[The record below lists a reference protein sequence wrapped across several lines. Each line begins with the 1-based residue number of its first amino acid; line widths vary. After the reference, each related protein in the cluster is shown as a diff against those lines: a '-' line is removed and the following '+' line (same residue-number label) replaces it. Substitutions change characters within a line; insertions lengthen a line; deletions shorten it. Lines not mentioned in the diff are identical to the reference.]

1 MKNVVLYKTKE
12 FSNIREVIANAVEKY
27 PNNNAFIIKNI
38 VNGETEYKNITYK
51 QMQDDVNCLGT
62 ALIHLGLNN
71 KRVAIISSNRYEW
84 AIAYLAVLNGV
95 GIAVPLDKSLPHG
108 ELESLLQR
116 SKSNAVI
123 FSNDYAETMSKIKE
137 HNTQIEKFISMDEK
151 EDGEFISL
159 TKLIELGK
167 ELIEKGNNEYINTNI
182 DNEKMSIILFT
193 SGTTSV
199 SKGVMLSHK
208 NIASNINSLNSI
220 VKVYDTD
227 VNMAFLPLHHTFGST
242 GLLFFLANGVT
253 NVFCDGLRHIQKNLK
268 EYKVSVFVC
277 VPLLL
282 EAMHKKI
289 IKEIE
294 KQGKQNIVKVGKAI
308 SKVLLK
314 VGIDVR
320 KKIFKDILNN
330 LGGNIRMVVSGA
342 AGIDKTVAMDF
353 NDFGIRTIQGYGLT
367 ETSPVLVAENDKYIK
382 YGSVGFA
389 LKDVEIDIYEPNE
402 QGIGEIIAKGPNVML
417 GYYENE
423 EATNEVLV
431 DGWFHTGDLGYID
444 KKGYLFITGRKKN
457 VIVMKNGKNIYPEEL
472 EMLIAKLPYVAESM
486 VFGIPT
492 KEEDLDLAVK
502 IVYNKE
508 YTDEKY
514 PNKTQ
519 EELKEII
526 WKDIKQINK
535 TMPPYKYIRELI
547 ITDEPMIK
555 TTTQKI
561 KRFEEIKNIL
571 KK

>member
-220 VKVYDTD
+220 VKVY
-227 VNMAFLPLHHTFGST
+227 A
-242 GLLFFLANGVT
+242 
-253 NVFCDGLRHIQKNLK
+253 
-268 EYKVSVFVC
+268 
-277 VPLLL
+277 
-282 EAMHKKI
+282 
-289 IKEIE
+289 
-294 KQGKQNIVKVGKAI
+294 
-308 SKVLLK
+308 
-314 VGIDVR
+314 
-320 KKIFKDILNN
+320 
-330 LGGNIRMVVSGA
+330 
-342 AGIDKTVAMDF
+342 
-353 NDFGIRTIQGYGLT
+353 
-367 ETSPVLVAENDKYIK
+367 
-382 YGSVGFA
+382 
-389 LKDVEIDIYEPNE
+389 
-402 QGIGEIIAKGPNVML
+402 
-417 GYYENE
+417 
-423 EATNEVLV
+423 
-431 DGWFHTGDLGYID
+431 
-444 KKGYLFITGRKKN
+444 
-457 VIVMKNGKNIYPEEL
+457 
-472 EMLIAKLPYVAESM
+472 
-486 VFGIPT
+486 
-492 KEEDLDLAVK
+492 
-502 IVYNKE
+502 
-508 YTDEKY
+508 
-514 PNKTQ
+514 
-519 EELKEII
+519 
-526 WKDIKQINK
+526 
-535 TMPPYKYIRELI
+535 
-547 ITDEPMIK
+547 
-555 TTTQKI
+555 
-561 KRFEEIKNIL
+561 
-571 KK
+571 